1 MSQTPSGNST
11 IGTALSGNL
20 RHYSKIDLPI
30 PILICLALL
39 YPIVKDLAA
48 DKEFSRDLL
57 ITMGPITL
65 LLALLLICFLPVYYQ
80 IEASVLTIR
89 AGFLRTSVPISQ
101 IVKVQPTWNILSAP
115 ALSLDRLEIK
125 YSSDGILSK
134 IAIIS
139 PKDKKKFI
147 TDLAQRDPDLIIQ
160 GDSVVLIRS
169 PADAPTIQ

>member
-1 MSQTPSGNST
+1 MSQTPSGTST
-11 IGTALSGNL
+11 IRTALSGNL

-89 AGFLRTSVPISQ
+89 AGFLRTGVPISQ

-125 YSSDGILSK
+125 YSPDGILSK

-160 GDSVVLIRS
+160 GDSVVLIRR